1 MPTLS
6 YRILEPAGWRG
17 VWIKLSLWALGVIRV
32 ILRHK
37 PSLSLPNVGSS
48 TLRDLLV
55 WTNEPQDKS
64 TWKITFITLG
74 IQLLNLTFS
83 FVLKRFF
90 PKGFLGELQSGA
102 GRANWPCPG
111 GKNAPCVILSKIIL
125 KEFIIQLKFW
135 WKLSV
140 QASQVLERLEEGKGE
155 EGLKEDEVRLKPII
169 IHIPF

>member
-1 MPTLS
+1 MLGRLHWGIYWSGQMSRRTKAHEKS
-6 YRILEPAGWRG
+6 H
-17 VWIKLSLWALGVIRV
+17 LSLSA
-32 ILRHK
+32 
-37 PSLSLPNVGSS
+37 
-48 TLRDLLV
+48 
-55 WTNEPQDKS
+55 
-64 TWKITFITLG
+64 
-74 IQLLNLTFS
+74 FS
-83 FVLKRFF
+83 FWISIVLKRFL

-169 IHIPF
+169 VHILLFSSVSSWLDISKIPNYAKM

>member
-1 MPTLS
+1 MGS
-6 YRILEPAGWRG
+6 RGDQGDPASQAVSVAAKCW
-17 VWIKLSLWALGVIRV
+17 VVYIE
-32 ILRHK
+32 
-37 PSLSLPNVGSS
+37 GSIG
-48 TLRDLLV
+48 L
-55 WTNEPQDKS
+55 DK
-64 TWKITFITLG
+64 WVAGQKHMKITFITLG

-83 FVLKRFF
+83 FVLNFF
-90 PKGFLGELQSGA
+90 LPKGFLGELQSGA

-169 IHIPF
+169 VHILLFSSVSSWLDISKIPNYAKM